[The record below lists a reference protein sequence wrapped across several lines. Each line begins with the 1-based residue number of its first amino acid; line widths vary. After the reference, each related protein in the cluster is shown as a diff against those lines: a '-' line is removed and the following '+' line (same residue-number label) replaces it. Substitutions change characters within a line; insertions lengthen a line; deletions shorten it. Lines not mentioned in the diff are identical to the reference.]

1 MTDAYVMLNCD
12 LGAEAAIIE
21 QLKELEQVVDVFET
35 IGTHDMLVKLQ
46 AENFEKVREIVSRNI
61 QQLKNVRST
70 STLIKQETWE
80 RRFCP
85 CA

>member
-12 LGAEAAIIE
+12 LGTEDKIIE

-46 AENFEKVREIVSRNI
+46 AENFEKIRETVSRNI
-61 QQLKNVRST
+61 HGIKNVRSI
-70 STLIKQETWE
+70 STLIKKDN
-80 RRFCP
+80 
-85 CA
+85 

>member
-12 LGAEAAIIE
+12 LGKEDEIME
-21 QLKELEQVVDVFET
+21 QLRELEQVVDVFET

-46 AENFEKVREIVSRNI
+46 AENFEKVREVVSRNI

-70 STLIKQETWE
+70 STLIKQET
-80 RRFCP
+80 
-85 CA
+85 